1 MSACVVSL
9 DYLSILQVPVYV
21 YSARR
26 VPTHFRCTQCS
37 ILLHL
42 INVCFIP
49 CICLRQISQIQTCLR
64 VIVGPG
70 LVSTSPAW
78 PACPQNGKSGH
89 IAGGRRGRYCLH
101 NDFTDHCDSY
111 IAVAD
116 ILTSY
121 YLFLFLRHSV
131 NQCVSRFYGTIVEE
145 AA

>member
-1 MSACVVSL
+1 MYILLGGYLRILGAPSVQSCCTLSMSAS
-9 DYLSILQVPVYV
+9 YR
-21 YSARR
+21 A
-26 VPTHFRCTQCS
+26 F
-37 ILLHL
+37 
-42 INVCFIP
+42 VCGK
-49 CICLRQISQIQTCLR
+49 ISQIQTCLR